1 MQNEHPITAQATAGR
16 SLRPVVALVV
26 PCYNE
31 EEMLPV
37 SAPQLLA
44 LLDAMVAE
52 GIASADSFILCV
64 DDGSRDGT
72 WELIG
77 RLHSEDHRLKG
88 ITLAHNRGQQS
99 AMLAGLMTV
108 RPIDRKSVV

>member
-52 GIASADSFILCV
+52 GIA
-64 DDGSRDGT
+64 
-72 WELIG
+72 
-77 RLHSEDHRLKG
+77 
-88 ITLAHNRGQQS
+88 
-99 AMLAGLMTV
+99 
-108 RPIDRKSVV
+108 